1 MGKATTPI
9 TYPTETL
16 VTSNCTI
23 VLHRPE
29 LTEDVRAKR
38 EAELSK
44 ALNRYALHLAE
55 QDAQREGVCH

>member
-1 MGKATTPI
+1 MGKAATPTSYI
-9 TYPTETL
+9 TETIVL
-16 VTSNCTI
+16 GSCTI

-29 LTEDVRAKR
+29 LTDSVRAKR

-55 QDAQREGVCH
+55 QEAQRESVYH